1 MKNNSPGMKIL
12 MAAITVVLMAYFG
25 VQAFHYFVDPLSTT
39 RAYSYQV
46 EEEISCSGYVLRK
59 EQVLAN
65 EASGLLRLNRAEG
78 ERVSHGGTVALVYA
92 DQASL
97 DRQNEIDTLT
107 TRLEQL
113 QYAQEA
119 VLGAEV
125 SLKLDN
131 QILQTILEYRGSLSA
146 EKFYESEAIGTE
158 LRSLVMKRDYSHSGG
173 GDLAAQMESLQ
184 SQLKE
189 TKAKAA
195 GTVRKVTA
203 PQSGLYSA
211 VVDGYEQVL
220 ALENVRAMTPAQFS
234 ALQPDAA
241 VSSNVG
247 KLILE
252 DKWYYATVIPAEK
265 AEELAEAAAKGSTAM
280 KLRFTKNIER
290 DLDVALESVGEEET
304 GKCVVVFRGETYLA
318 QLTLLRKQSAQVVV
332 SSVEGM
338 CLRTRSAFEP
348 ARRRRK
354 TEPQRK
360 RRLWVCTVWLAWRR
374 ASNRWKCCTAAT
386 DSRWY
391 VRLRRQT
398 KKVCGCAPEM
408 K

>member
-1 MKNNSPGMKIL
+1 MNNNSPGMKIL

-131 QILQTILEYRGSLSA
+131 QILQTILEDRGSLSA

-220 ALENVRAMTPAQFS
+220 ALENVQAMTPAQFS

-265 AEELAEAAAKGSTAM
+265 AEELAEAAAKGGTAM

-318 QLTLLRKQSAQVVV
+318 QLQAL
-332 SSVEGM
+332 
-338 CLRTRSAFEP
+338 
-348 ARRRRK
+348 
-354 TEPQRK
+354 K
-360 RRLWVCTVWLAWRR
+360 RI
-374 ASNRWKCCTAAT
+374 S
-386 DSRWY
+386 
-391 VRLRRQT
+391 
-398 KKVCGCAPEM
+398 
-408 K
+408 